1 MPGVRTK
8 LPAKDALATAL
19 TVDAVSGEPLLG
31 FSPEVVNSLRHMVTS
46 LACAGG
52 IPSRLSVAAALREE
66 GVTSTTLAFGT
77 VLANDTARNVCVV
90 ELNWWYP
97 GLRNLLA
104 RDRGGASGALP
115 PELAD
120 RPGLAEVVMGS
131 ATLDQAVIPT
141 ARPNLSVVAAGA
153 TTIDQRPV
161 IARSDTLKHLLAQ
174 LAERYD
180 CLLLDVPAVLATSD
194 AIALAS
200 LGEAC
205 VMVVRHGVTPVA
217 SVQLALDDLRHL
229 QMLGV
234 VLNQVRFATPS
245 WLRDLIPQE

>member
-1 MPGVRTK
+1 MPGVRTM
-8 LPAKDALATAL
+8 PPTRDMLATAL
-19 TVDAVSGEPLLG
+19 TVDVVSGEPLMV
-31 FSPEVVNSLRHMVTS
+31 FSPEVVNNLRHMVTS

-52 IPSRLSVAAALREE
+52 IPARLSVAAALREE
-66 GVTSTTLAFGT
+66 GVTYTTLAFGT
-77 VLANDTARNVCVV
+77 VLANDTNRKVCVV

-97 GLRNLLA
+97 ALLKLLV
-104 RDRGGASGALP
+104 RGRGGVGGALP

-131 ATLDQAVIPT
+131 ATLEQAVIPT
-141 ARPNLSVVAAGA
+141 ARPNLSLVAAGA
-153 TTIDQRPV
+153 ATIDQRPI
-161 IARSDTLKHLLAQ
+161 IARSDTLRHVLDQ

-200 LGEAC
+200 LSDAC
-205 VMVVRHGVTPVA
+205 VMVVRHGVTPIA

-234 VLNQVRFATPS
+234 VLNQVSFATPN